1 MSPLRSETTLSWMP
15 ALRAVT
21 PEVYGGLGRIG
32 AERVVVWASAGGYV
46 RMSFRPNTA
55 HEASNSTP
63 TVTP

>member
-1 MSPLRSETTLSWMP
+1 MLTSTLVAP
-15 ALRAVT
+15 Q
-21 PEVYGGLGRIG
+21 VYCELGRIG